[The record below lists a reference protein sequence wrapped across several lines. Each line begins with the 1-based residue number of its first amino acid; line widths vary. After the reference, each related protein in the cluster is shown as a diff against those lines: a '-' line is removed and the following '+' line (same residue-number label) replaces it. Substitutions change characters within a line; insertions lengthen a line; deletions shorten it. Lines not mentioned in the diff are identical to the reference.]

1 MRTGKTVLVYMD
13 KRENG
18 VTKNGICICGYT
30 REQAFTRSLI
40 QTKEDHIMDLILL
53 AGVAV
58 IDLLV
63 VLCVKRMCEFVY
75 KNINK

>member
-13 KRENG
+13 KGENG
-18 VTKNGICICGYT
+18 VTKNGIINCGI
-30 REQAFTRSLI
+30 RERIGLTGSLI
-40 QTKEDHIMDLILL
+40 QTKEDHIMELILL

-58 IDLLV
+58 IDLLL

-75 KNINK
+75 KKIHK